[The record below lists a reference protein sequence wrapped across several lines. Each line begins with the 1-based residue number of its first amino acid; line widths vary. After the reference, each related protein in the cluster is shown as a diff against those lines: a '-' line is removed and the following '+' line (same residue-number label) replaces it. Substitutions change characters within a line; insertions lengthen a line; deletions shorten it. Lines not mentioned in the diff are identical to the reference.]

1 MKTPTIPCSWGEVI
15 DKITILR
22 IKKDYV
28 VGEAHANVIKELD
41 ALEDIAADALA
52 VLSKLMFVSD
62 LALTNKML
70 WNVEDQLR
78 IREKDQE
85 FGLAF
90 IELARMVYQFNDR
103 RSAIKREINLLLG
116 SEYMEEKSYG

>member
-1 MKTPTIPCSWGEVI
+1 MKTPMIPCSWGEVI

-28 VGEAHANVIKELD
+28 VGNAHANVIKELD

-52 VLSKLMFVSD
+52 GLSKSILVSD

-103 RSAIKREINLLLG
+103 RASIKREINLLLG

>member
-52 VLSKLMFVSD
+52 GLSKSILVSD